1 MLDKTVKADSIP
13 TLFCDEDDVIG
24 ANSASKGKEDESKLF
39 YLMRR
44 GLTESRAKKLIVESS
59 FRPILESIND
69 DEIRNKILNELE
81 NRI

>member
-1 MLDKTVKADSIP
+1 MS
-13 TLFCDEDDVIG
+13 
-24 ANSASKGKEDESKLF
+24 
-39 YLMRR
+39 R